1 MKPPKSIFAGDVNGM
16 PKGKVKIKLKRNNQ
30 NARMIQSMAAVPIK
44 EVDSDEEAPTDRIA
58 GVKKFLDGR
67 MKK

>member
-1 MKPPKSIFAGDVNGM
+1 M

-30 NARMIQSMAAVPIK
+30 NARMAQSMAAVPIK
-44 EVDSDEEAPTDRIA
+44 EVDTDEEAPTDRIA